1 MRQREDRTLPIR
13 AKIFIAITTAAGF
26 AVWVTAFLH
35 WQSADPVKF
44 ACYLAIAVLA
54 ATMKIR
60 LPGIESTMSV
70 HFLFVLLGVLEL
82 SLPETL
88 AIGCAAALVQSLW
101 KTQDRPEGVKVL
113 FNVVSMTAPAVFLT
127 YLTYQSA
134 ETLFRHNTPLLL
146 LVTALTYFFT
156 NTIPVAIVIAL
167 CGRWRVRISSR

>member
-1 MRQREDRTLPIR
+1 MPIR

-113 FNVVSMTAPAVFLT
+113 FNVVSMTAPAVFLDLLDLPVSGDALPAQ
-127 YLTYQSA
+127 YASA
-134 ETLFRHNTPLLL
+134 FAGDCSYVLLYEHDSGCDRDR
-146 LVTALTYFFT
+146 ALRQH
-156 NTIPVAIVIAL
+156 I
-167 CGRWRVRISSR
+167 GS

>member
-1 MRQREDRTLPIR
+1 MSPHPRGLETSPHQQAPPRLTRNVNRMRQREDRTLPIR

-26 AVWVTAFLH
+26 AVWVTAFLQ

-101 KTQDRPEGVKVL
+101 
-113 FNVVSMTAPAVFLT
+113 
-127 YLTYQSA
+127 
-134 ETLFRHNTPLLL
+134 
-146 LVTALTYFFT
+146 
-156 NTIPVAIVIAL
+156 
-167 CGRWRVRISSR
+167 